1 MADIWRFADKIFWIN
16 DMKSK
21 RAISV
26 IIVFLLLVGP
36 GLTSCGGENTVH
48 NHLMAPLEG
57 MPDRVQ
63 DSGWKIRE
71 SYQFATANL
80 ELTDAI
86 PCYCGCVGLG
96 HTSLYDCYV
105 SGVDETGETQFDD
118 HAEYCSICNDIT
130 LDTMQ
135 LLDEGKS
142 TSEIFAQ
149 IEAEYA
155 RFGPPTEKVE
165 NGES

>member
-1 MADIWRFADKIFWIN
+1 
-16 DMKSK
+16 MKSK
-21 RAISV
+21 RVISI
-26 IIVFLLLVGP
+26 IIVLLLLVGP
-36 GLTSCGGENTVH
+36 GLTGCGGEDTAV
-48 NHLMAPLEG
+48 NHAHPMAPLEE
-57 MPDRVQ
+57 MPDQVQ

-71 SYQFATANL
+71 SYQFATANQ
-80 ELTDAI
+80 ELTDVI

-105 SGVDETGETQFDD
+105 SGVDETGETQFDN

-135 LLDEGKS
+135 MVDEGKS

-149 IEAEYA
+149 IETDYA
-155 RFGPPTEKVE
+155 RFGPPTAKLE

>member
-1 MADIWRFADKIFWIN
+1 
-16 DMKSK
+16 MKKK
-21 RAISV
+21 RTITV
-26 IIVFLLLVGP
+26 MIILLLLVGP
-36 GLTSCGGENTVH
+36 GLTGCGGEDTTLTH
-48 NHLMAPLEG
+48 AHPMAPLEE
-57 MPDRVQ
+57 MPDQVQ

-80 ELTDAI
+80 ELTDEI

-105 SGVDETGETQFDD
+105 AGVDETGETQFDN

-130 LDTMQ
+130 LDTMR
-135 LLDEGKS
+135 LLDEGQS
-142 TSEIFAQ
+142 SSEIIAQ
-149 IEAEYA
+149 IEADYA
-155 RFGPPTEKVE
+155 RFGPPTEKLE

>member
-1 MADIWRFADKIFWIN
+1 
-16 DMKSK
+16 MKKK
-21 RAISV
+21 RMVSV
-26 IIVFLLLVGP
+26 IIVFLLVIGP
-36 GLTSCGGENTVH
+36 GLAGCGGEDTAV
-48 NHLMAPLEG
+48 NHAHPMAPLEE
-57 MPDRVQ
+57 MPDQVQ

-71 SYQFATANL
+71 SYQFTTANL
-80 ELTDAI
+80 ALTDAI

-135 LLDEGKS
+135 MLDEGIS
-142 TSEIFAQ
+142 SSEIFTQ

>member
-1 MADIWRFADKIFWIN
+1 
-16 DMKSK
+16 MKSN

-26 IIVFLLLVGP
+26 MIILLLLVGP
-36 GLTSCGGENTVH
+36 GLTGCGGEDTAVTH
-48 NHLMAPLEG
+48 NHPMAPLEE
-57 MPDRVQ
+57 MPDQVQ
-63 DSGWKIRE
+63 RSGWKIRE

-105 SGVDETGETQFDD
+105 AGVDEAGETQFDD

-130 LDTMQ
+130 LDTMKMV
-135 LLDEGKS
+135 DEGKS
-142 TSEIFAQ
+142 TTEIFAQ
-149 IEAEYA
+149 IEVDYA
-155 RFGPPTEKVE
+155 RFGPPTEKLE

>member
-1 MADIWRFADKIFWIN
+1 
-16 DMKSK
+16 MKSK
-21 RAISV
+21 RVISV
-26 IIVFLLLVGP
+26 MIVLLLLVGP
-36 GLTSCGGENTVH
+36 GLAGCGSKDTAVTH
-48 NHLMAPLEG
+48 NHPMSPLED

-71 SYQFATANL
+71 SYQFATANF

-105 SGVDETGETQFDD
+105 SGVDETGKTQFDE
-118 HAEYCSICNDIT
+118 HAEFCSICNDIT

-135 LLDEGKS
+135 MLDEGKS
-142 TSEIFAQ
+142 TPEIFTQ
-149 IEAEYA
+149 IEADYA
-155 RFGPPTEKVE
+155 RFGPPTEKIE
-165 NGES
+165 TGES